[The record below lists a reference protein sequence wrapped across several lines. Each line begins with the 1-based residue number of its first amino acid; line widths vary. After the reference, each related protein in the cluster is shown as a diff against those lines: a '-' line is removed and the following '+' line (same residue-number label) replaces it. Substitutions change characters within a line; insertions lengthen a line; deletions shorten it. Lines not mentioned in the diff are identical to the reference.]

1 MTRPPADTRNT
12 ARPDELWPVW
22 PDAVERTL
30 EPRVRELK
38 DVLDGLAVLLQS
50 RLVCDIRDTL
60 MAFPDTTLPVALNK
74 KQMACKKWLVDAV
87 SNAFGDQLCSVHVLA
102 GWYGVLGALLLNDPR
117 LTIEQLTIV
126 DIDPSC
132 EPVAR
137 SLNATSV
144 ASGRFAFRVAD
155 ILALDYRA
163 PLPEFGN
170 PDLIIN
176 TSCEH
181 LADFSAWYE
190 LIPDGTALALQS
202 NDYRAIPVH
211 VNCVDSVED
220 FAIQA
225 PMQDVRFAGT
235 LKLVRYSR
243 FMLVGRK

>member
-1 MTRPPADTRNT
+1 MTRPPGDTPSST
-12 ARPDELWPVW
+12 KPEELWPVW
-22 PDAVERTL
+22 PEAIERDL
-30 EPRVRELK
+30 EPRLRELK

-50 RLVCDIRDTL
+50 PLVRDIRDTL
-60 MAFPDTTLPVALNK
+60 MSFPDTTLPVALNK
-74 KQMACKKWLVDAV
+74 RQMACKKWLVDAV
-87 SNAFGDQLCSVHVLA
+87 SDAFGDELCSVHVLA
-102 GWYGVLGALLLNDPR
+102 GWYGVLGALLLNEPR
-117 LTIEQLTIV
+117 LAIEQLTVV
-126 DIDPSC
+126 DIDSDC

-155 ILALDYRA
+155 ILALDYRV
-163 PLPEFGN
+163 PLPEFGK

-190 LIPDGTALALQS
+190 RIPEGTALALQS

-211 VNCVDSVED
+211 LNCVDSVED
-220 FAIQA
+220 FAAQA

-235 LKLVRYSR
+235 LKLERYSR
-243 FMLVGRK
+243 FMLIGRK